1 MLHVTLLEP
10 HPHTPT
16 YLLTCGHTW
25 HRTVVDPVNPATV
38 QTALGLDKLDLI
50 LLTGISELTLA
61 GAEILHHRTGAPVL
75 AGDALRETA
84 LPVARY
90 LADGDIV
97 GLGPL
102 AQTVL
107 FPNGNVLCYALG
119 SEGVIFTGP
128 LFATGLASHKA
139 NRAALATLK
148 MLPEETTA
156 CGGGTH
162 NLELKSLLTASQA
175 S

>member
-1 MLHVTLLEP
+1 MLHVTLVEP

-25 HRTVVDPVNPATV
+25 HRTVIDPVNPAAV
-38 QTALGLDKLDLI
+38 QTALHGEKLDLI
-50 LLTGISELTLA
+50 LLTGINELTLA
-61 GAEILHHRTGAPVL
+61 SAEILHHRTGAPVL

-97 GLGPL
+97 GIGPL

-107 FPNGNVLCYALG
+107 FPDGNVLCYALG

-128 LFATGLASHKA
+128 LFATGLISHKA
-139 NRAALATLK
+139 NKGALAALK
-148 MLPEETTA
+148 MLPEETHA

-162 NLELKSLLTASQA
+162 NLELKGLLTAGLA